1 MFRVLY
7 AVRDV
12 EDGGGSGKRSLR
24 NEEEG
29 GRLLYLSKKKWS
41 ENLFGFIGHFITAR
55 GKIEI
60 SLSAKFLMLRRLG
73 NSSLLSLVF
82 T

>member
-1 MFRVLY
+1 M
-7 AVRDV
+7 
-12 EDGGGSGKRSLR
+12 GKR
-24 NEEEG
+24 EVA
-29 GRLLYLSKKKWS
+29 LLSSSEKKWS

-55 GKIEI
+55 GEIEI
-60 SLSAKFLMLRRLG
+60 SLSAKSLMLGRLG